1 MANTTKLNEVE
12 QNLLDSLNYKA
23 KLILD
28 IEHLFRMKD
37 VPCNSVRLYDLN
49 EKQLENLLMVWKDN

>member
-12 QNLLDSLNYKA
+12 QNLLNDLNYKA

-28 IEHLFRMKD
+28 IESIFKTKN
-37 VPCNSVRLYDLN
+37 VPCNSKNLYDLN
-49 EKQLENLLMVWKDN
+49 EKQLESLLMVWKDN